1 MGLEV
6 AIVAKW
12 MPKYAAKA
20 DSTQQPIMEAIRKAG
35 WEVYLIRKPVDLL
48 CIKGSCTQLLECKT
62 PTGKRKPSA
71 RWRKDQQEQNEFI
84 LRTGTPRVTSAEEA
98 LQVLRKFYPT

>member
-1 MGLEV
+1 MS
-6 AIVAKW
+6 

-20 DSTQQPIMEAIRKAG
+20 DSTQKDIIKALRKAG
-35 WEVYLIRKPVDLL
+35 WDVHLIRRPVDLL
-48 CIKGSCTQLLECKT
+48 CVKGGAVRLLEAKT
-62 PTGKRKPSA
+62 ATGKRNPTA

-98 LQVLRKFYPT
+98 LRVLGEIQ

>member
-1 MGLEV
+1 M
-6 AIVAKW
+6 AKW

-20 DSTQQPIMEAIRKAG
+20 DKTQQPIIDAIRAAG

-48 CIKGSCTQLLECKT
+48 CIKGGRVRLLECKT
-62 PTGKRKPSA
+62 PTGKRNPSA

-84 LRTGTPRVTSAEEA
+84 LRTGTPRVTTPEQA
-98 LQVLRKFYPT
+98 LRELGD